1 MTTGRPDSPSSDKSE
16 FRKAAAQRRRE
27 IVPVTGEAFIPSFA
41 AIPLAPSSVVA
52 GYWPLGDEA
61 DVRPLLAE
69 LSARGH
75 VIVLPAVL
83 QKNAP
88 LVFRRWFVGQEL
100 ERGPHRTVHPPASAE
115 VVEPDLLL
123 VPLLAFDDRG
133 GRLGYGGGYYDRTL
147 AALRGAGKKILAV
160 GVAYGAQRWPA
171 LPMDEHDQRLDWVI
185 TEQGALE
192 MCS

>member
-1 MTTGRPDSPSSDKSE
+1 M
-16 FRKAAAQRRRE
+16 
-27 IVPVTGEAFIPSFA
+27 TGEAFIPSFA
-41 AIPLAPSSVVA
+41 AIPLRSSLVIA

-75 VIVLPAVL
+75 VIALPVVL

-88 LVFRRWFVGQEL
+88 LVFRRWCLGQEL
-100 ERGPHRTVHPPASAE
+100 EQGPHRTVHPLASAD
-115 VVEPDLLL
+115 VVQPDLLL
-123 VPLLAFDDRG
+123 VPLLAFDERG

-147 AALRGAGKKILAV
+147 AALRGSGKKILAV
-160 GVAYGAQRWPA
+160 GVAYAVQQWPG

>member
-1 MTTGRPDSPSSDKSE
+1 MTTGRPDIPADKSQL
-16 FRKAAAQRRRE
+16 RKAAAQRRRE
-27 IVPVTGEAFIPSFA
+27 SVSVAGDAFIPSFA
-41 AIPLAPSSVVA
+41 ALPLAPSLVVA

-75 VIVLPAVL
+75 VIALPVVL
-83 QKNAP
+83 QKDAP
-88 LVFRRWFVGQEL
+88 LVFRRWSVGQEL
-100 ERGPHRTVHPPASAE
+100 EQGPHKTVHPPASAE

-123 VPLLAFDDRG
+123 VPLLAFDDCG

-160 GVAYGAQRWPA
+160 GVAYAAQQWPA
-171 LPMDEHDQRLDWVI
+171 LPMDGHDQRLDWVI

-192 MCS
+192 MQR